1 VFPVCDKTLP
11 AADLDALPVERLVN
25 TLLALFAAEGLVD
38 FVAILVLSIKTNRL
52 VSAIFA
58 CPRSAFL
65 NTEQVVTSLR
75 LGYTLVNQQPLAV
88 RECH

>member
-1 VFPVCDKTLP
+1 VILVLPVCDKALP

-25 TLLALFAAEGLVD
+25 TLLALFAAEALVD

-58 CPRSAFL
+58 CSRSG
-65 NTEQVVTSLR
+65 N
-75 LGYTLVNQQPLAV
+75 P
-88 RECH
+88 